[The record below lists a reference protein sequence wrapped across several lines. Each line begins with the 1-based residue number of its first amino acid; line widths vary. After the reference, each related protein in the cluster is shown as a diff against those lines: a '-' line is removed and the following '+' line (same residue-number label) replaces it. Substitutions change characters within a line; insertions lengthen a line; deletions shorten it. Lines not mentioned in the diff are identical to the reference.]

1 MFNRANPTCRVLSYF
16 TMELRAR
23 DRSIIILRVS
33 KFAVHAFSKFLKETP
48 DRAHTSEGRG
58 ALLGDTAAR
67 GLRS

>member
-1 MFNRANPTCRVLSYF
+1 
-16 TMELRAR
+16 MELRAR